1 MIEQAEKKAW
11 LEQEELARSQKVEK
25 QELARSQ
32 ALQDKAIH
40 VSEIEEET
48 ELTVEEILG
57 MITRN
62 QVTQNNNLKSI
73 KNYLGF
79 LVLMVILG
87 LILSFCS
94 AVM

>member
-1 MIEQAEKKAW
+1 MN
-11 LEQEELARSQKVEK
+11 
-25 QELARSQ
+25 
-32 ALQDKAIH
+32 
-40 VSEIEEET
+40 EET
-48 ELTVEEILG
+48 KMDEKTEPTVEELLG

-94 AVM
+94 ALGL

>member
-1 MIEQAEKKAW
+1 MNEETKMDEK
-11 LEQEELARSQKVEK
+11 
-25 QELARSQ
+25 
-32 ALQDKAIH
+32 
-40 VSEIEEET
+40 T
-48 ELTVEEILG
+48 ELTVEELLG

-62 QVTQNNNLKSI
+62 QVTQNDNLKSI
-73 KNYLGF
+73 KSYIGF